1 MKENLPC
8 QVANNIFDLRLTDFG
23 PYGSLS
29 VTKNGKHVLLGG
41 NKGHLAMLD
50 WKKKD
55 LVVEFQAKEK
65 VNDVC
70 FLQNNTMF
78 AVAQSKY
85 LHIYDNQGIEIHCMR
100 DHLDPVLLDYL
111 PYHFLLT
118 TASKRGKLTYLDVS
132 TGQVISEAKTKR
144 GIPACMAQNRQNGV
158 MMTGHGSGEV
168 LMWTPNMGSTPVV
181 KVLAHASATLTSTS
195 VSRCGTYMATTGKDS
210 RLKIW
215 DIRNTYACLYDYFTP
230 TPVVSADFSDTG
242 MLGVAIG
249 NQVQVWKNSTKEKQ
263 KMPYMKHRATHPVKS
278 VKFIPFEDVLAVGH
292 DEGYSQIVIPGSG
305 EANFDAFEANP
316 FASTKQTQEALVH
329 GLLEK
334 LAPDTISLKVNTI
347 GKVDAASH
355 EVKEREKLEA

>member
-1 MKENLPC
+1 MKDEIKDRLDEQGQLFNTEDYGQITVETERERTLKVTQSYLKENLPC

-29 VTKNGKHVLLGG
+29 VTKNGRHVLLGG

-55 LVVEFQAKEK
+55 LVVEFNAKER

-144 GIPACMAQNRQNGV
+144 GIPACMAQNR
-158 MMTGHGSGEV
+158 
-168 LMWTPNMGSTPVV
+168 
-181 KVLAHASATLTSTS
+181 
-195 VSRCGTYMATTGKDS
+195 
-210 RLKIW
+210 
-215 DIRNTYACLYDYFTP
+215 
-230 TPVVSADFSDTG
+230 
-242 MLGVAIG
+242 
-249 NQVQVWKNSTKEKQ
+249 
-263 KMPYMKHRATHPVKS
+263 
-278 VKFIPFEDVLAVGH
+278 
-292 DEGYSQIVIPGSG
+292 
-305 EANFDAFEANP
+305 
-316 FASTKQTQEALVH
+316 
-329 GLLEK
+329 
-334 LAPDTISLKVNTI
+334 
-347 GKVDAASH
+347 
-355 EVKEREKLEA
+355 